1 MSNEYPNYPSVS
13 IQPNEL
19 KGSMLMWQSVW
30 AADVPITQMSM
41 SNMEWSGMGT

>member
-1 MSNEYPNYPSVS
+1 MSNECPNYPLVS

-30 AADVPITQMSM
+30 ADVPITQMSM